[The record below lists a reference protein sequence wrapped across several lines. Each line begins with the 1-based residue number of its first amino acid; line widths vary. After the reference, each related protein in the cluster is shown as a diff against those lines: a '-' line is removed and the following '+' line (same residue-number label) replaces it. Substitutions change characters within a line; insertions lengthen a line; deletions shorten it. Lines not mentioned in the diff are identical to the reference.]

1 MFYKGRNVKSIILAA
16 GYGTRLAPHHNEP
29 KCLIEISGKPVIENL
44 VRKIDNIDEV
54 DKTYIIT
61 NHKFNSYIEDWLKNF
76 RAKKEVKVVDDGTTS
91 NENRLGAIGDLE
103 FLIKK
108 EKIDDDILCLGGD
121 NLFEDSLRGFVKFF
135 NYNEDYKKG
144 PLVGLYDVKSKE
156 EAKRFG
162 VVELNED
169 NSIASFEEKPENP
182 KSTLVSTCAYIYNRD
197 RLGYIDLYLKKN
209 KNPDAP
215 GNFPKWLHKL
225 IKVYGFVFQGKWED
239 IGSIE
244 SMNRAK
250 ESKWNL

>member
-1 MFYKGRNVKSIILAA
+1 MKSIILAA
-16 GYGTRLAPHHNEP
+16 GYGTRLAPYNNEP
-29 KCLIEISGKPVIENL
+29 KCLIEVAGRPIIEHL
-44 VRKIDNIDEV
+44 VRKIEDINEV

-61 NHKFNSYIEDWLKNF
+61 NQKFNVYMEKWLKNLKT
-76 RAKKEVKVVDDGTTS
+76 KKGIILVNDGTTS
-91 NENRLGAIGDLE
+91 DENKLGAIKDLE

-121 NLFEDSLRGFVKFF
+121 NLFEDDLKEFVQFF
-135 NYNEDYKKG
+135 NYKEGYKRG

-169 NSIASFEEKPENP
+169 KTIASFEEKPENP
-182 KSTLVSTCAYIYNRD
+182 KSTLISTCAYIYNRD
-197 RLGYIDLYLKKN
+197 RLGYIDIYLKNN

-215 GNFPKWLHKL
+215 GNFPKWLCNM
-225 IKVYGFVFQGKWED
+225 IQIYGFVFQGKWED